1 MSNIGTTYN
10 IFQPSVKCLQCRYWE
25 SARKNFMGNIT
36 GGHCILN
43 YCKNP
48 RPERRREMIKLDEE
62 SVSKIIKIAMSN
74 NQKCNICEF
83 RGMCFFCLFM
93 SQQ

>member
-1 MSNIGTTYN
+1 
-10 IFQPSVKCLQCRYWE
+10 
-25 SARKNFMGNIT
+25 
-36 GGHCILN
+36 
-43 YCKNP
+43 
-48 RPERRREMIKLDEE
+48 MIKLDEE

-93 SQQ
+93 AQQ

>member
-1 MSNIGTTYN
+1 MQKEKFISNIM
-10 IFQPSVKCLQCRYWE
+10 F
-25 SARKNFMGNIT
+25 
-36 GGHCILN
+36 
-43 YCKNP
+43 
-48 RPERRREMIKLDEE
+48 PERRREMIKLDEE

>member
-1 MSNIGTTYN
+1 
-10 IFQPSVKCLQCRYWE
+10 
-25 SARKNFMGNIT
+25 
-36 GGHCILN
+36 
-43 YCKNP
+43 
-48 RPERRREMIKLDEE
+48 MIKLDEE

-93 SQQ
+93 SIINIIQRGDGNENDTNSRSRLLGGRTLFETFMFI